1 MSHSKDGPTVVQRF
15 RGDLLASRPR
25 TTSKRLS
32 AVAPVAL
39 VVAVALTLLIGSGQD
54 GAPTSALAV
63 TRADDDVVVRIADA
77 SAKPAEMT
85 QELRQAGIDG
95 VVLRAP
101 ATPDAVG
108 TWVKVDSP
116 RVAENEQA
124 AKRHD
129 EFNADREA
137 EAANERLQGVSVEH
151 DRVRIAQGFSDHLVL
166 IVGQEPQAGEEPIYN
181 SSGLIPPALP
191 E

>member
-1 MSHSKDGPTVVQRF
+1 MQRF
-15 RGDLLASRPR
+15 RSDLLAARPR
-25 TTSKRLS
+25 TTRRRL
-32 AVAPVAL
+32 AAITPVAL
-39 VVAVALTLLIGSGQD
+39 VVAVALTLMIGAGQD
-54 GAPTSALAV
+54 GAPTAALAV
-63 TRADDDVVVRIADA
+63 TRTDDDVVVRIADA

-108 TWVKVDSP
+108 TWVKVGSP
-116 RVAENEQA
+116 RVAENERA
-124 AKRHD
+124 ARRHD
-129 EFNADREA
+129 DFNADREA
-137 EAANERLQGVSVEH
+137 EAANARLQGVSVEQ
-151 DRVRIAQGFSDHLVL
+151 DRVRIAQGFSHHLVL